1 MATPVSSC
9 LKNVFIGPPFTQA
22 RCWRKLVLARD
33 RTAHR
38 WPSSPDSSETRH
50 ARLCQISPGQKTAAP
65 ANICERRNSFLACSD
80 RRVELEADEMIAPFV
95 DFLERE
101 SRNLLQILERLA
113 RTVLGPVRNP
123 RRCFF
128 PQQRHHALELDRRGA
143 VQIERF
149 RRLALELVGEVIK
162 DLLQLVLAGLHA
174 EVGHLREHA
183 FPSFAR
189 ETYRG
194 GALRLV
200 TLAADAHGDILART
214 VGQLLREGRRAT
226 RHDEG

>member
-128 PQQRHHALELDRRGA
+128 PQQRHHTLELDRRGA
-143 VQIERF
+143 VQIELERF

-183 FPSFAR
+183 FPSLAR
-189 ETYRG
+189 ETDG
-194 GALRLV
+194 GRALRLV
-200 TLAADAHGDILART
+200 TLAADAHGHVLARA
-214 VGQLLREGRRAT
+214 VGQFLREPLGAER
-226 RHDEG
+226 